1 MLWQWAN
8 NRTHV
13 FILDIDG
20 TLMPSAEVDNEC
32 FWRAVFECFGL
43 RSALPDLHGFKHVTD
58 SGILREWALGE
69 LGRLPVAEETENIH
83 NTFERLLEAAFNQD
97 PRHFSPLPGVVD
109 WLESVSET
117 TRVCAGIATGGW
129 SHSANLKLRLSGLDR
144 FDLPLASSD
153 ELAARTDIM
162 RLSAEK
168 TVTDND
174 AGATVFTYVGDGTW
188 DFHASRKLGW
198 NFIGI
203 ASGKAADRLRQAGAT
218 CVRKDFRRP

>member
-8 NRTHV
+8 NRIHV

-20 TLMPSAEVDNEC
+20 TLMPSAKIDDEC
-32 FWRAVFECFGL
+32 FWQAVFECFGP
-43 RSALPDLHGFKHVTD
+43 RQSLPDLHGFKNVTD
-58 SGILREWALGE
+58 SGILHEWCLRE
-69 LGRLPVAEETENIH
+69 LGRLPVAEETEQIRH
-83 NTFERLLEAAFNQD
+83 TFERQLETAYSRD

-109 WLESVSET
+109 WLESVSEV
-117 TRVCAGIATGGW
+117 TRVRAGIATGGW
-129 SHSANLKLRLSGLDR
+129 SHSANLKLKLSGLDR

-153 ELAARTDIM
+153 ELVARADIM

-168 TVTDND
+168 TNTDTD
-174 AGATVFTYVGDGTW
+174 ASAAAFTYVGDGVW
-188 DFHASRKLGW
+188 DLHASRKLGW
-198 NFIGI
+198 DFIGI